1 MDAKRLAIFILQSII
16 INNSRLLITNL
27 EAQDILYIIPTYY
40 EIQKQEKEFVIDYEL
55 ESLVDD
61 IMNKNIIVNEKSLVR
76 ETSDDMI
83 NMYYNILYN
92 KVNRGNLIVIHKFI
106 HQYIVNHINKNTFPE
121 SVVIRIRT
129 LHSKVLYQD
138 LLQLGIDLDIN
149 EELIF
154 DPIN

>member
-27 EAQDILYIIPTYY
+27 EAQDILYIITTYY

-106 HQYIVNHINKNTFPE
+106 HKYIVNHINKNIFPE